1 MPDPVAGRTTLAALE
16 AFDASE
22 HVLVVLDHDTSLRE
36 SSNSLSL
43 ARWEEPR
50 GERGSDR
57 QYDNCKDAVHWRFL
71 DDFWRSVNV

>member
-1 MPDPVAGRTTLAALE
+1 MLDTLE

-36 SSNSLSL
+36 SSNPLTL

-50 GERGSDR
+50 GEHGSAGHH
-57 QYDNCKDAVHWRFL
+57 DNHKDVVHWRFL
-71 DDFWRSVNV
+71 DDFRWSVDV